1 MTSLI
6 SRDLTSQQLSV
17 AQAVAAHAGWS
28 LYDNSKSTSW
38 LSLLESESVP
48 MVLLSAGSPSTRE
61 DITSIR
67 RIEPSTPIFVWQAD
81 TDIRSSMDLI
91 QAGATDLIPCNA
103 SPQPLERQLKLL
115 NKSPT
120 ICQEA
125 LCTRSLHSKVLASS
139 IERLA
144 LNENDIL
151 ITGPSGSGKEL
162 CASLIHK
169 MSRRANKPMTVL
181 NCPALPVDLADAE
194 LFGHVK
200 NAFTG
205 AAREKPGLI
214 REAEGGVLLLDEVSA
229 LPLALQA
236 KLLRVIQE
244 REVRPV
250 GARTN
255 VKVDIRIL
263 STTNQDLP
271 ALVDAGQF
279 REDLLYRL
287 SVHTLR
293 VPSLRERSTDIAGLA
308 AKFVDEFNTN
318 DRVRQV
324 QFDADCIAPLAAN
337 PWPGNVRQLR
347 SVIRTAAALAD
358 QRRIN
363 PLAIEQAMDKRNGY
377 SIEKQ
382 LNLGLTCDEPLEDY
396 LRTTLLRCGNDYPR
410 AAAIAGIHISSFY
423 RLMPPE
429 KFLITPRHARP
440 FKTQSNAQTNYTS
453 E

>member
-1 MTSLI
+1 MTNLI
-6 SRDLTSQQLSV
+6 WRGLGPQQLSV
-17 AQAVAAHAGWS
+17 ARGVAAHAGWS
-28 LYDNSKSTSW
+28 LYENSNSTSW
-38 LSLLESESVP
+38 LSLLESENVP
-48 MVLLSAGSPSTRE
+48 MVLLSAGTPSTLE
-61 DITSIR
+61 DIASIR
-67 RIEPSTPIFVWQAD
+67 RVESSTPIFVWQAD
-81 TDIRSSMDLI
+81 TDIRSPMHLI
-91 QAGATDLIPCNA
+91 QAGATDLIPYN
-103 SPQPLERQLKLL
+103 SSHESLERQLKLFY
-115 NKSPT
+115 KSPT

-125 LCTRSLHSKVLASS
+125 LCARSLHSKVLASS
-139 IERLA
+139 IDRLA
-144 LNENDIL
+144 LIDNDVL
-151 ITGPSGSGKEL
+151 ISGPSGSGKEL
-162 CASLIHK
+162 CASLIHR

-250 GARTN
+250 GARAN

-263 STTNQDLP
+263 STTNQDLS

-287 SVHTLR
+287 SVNTLR
-293 VPSLRERSTDIAGLA
+293 VPSLRERWTDIAPLA
-308 AKFVDEFNTN
+308 TKFAEEFNVKN
-318 DRVRQV
+318 RVGQLP
-324 QFDADCIAPLAAN
+324 FDAGCIAPLASN

-347 SVIRTAAALAD
+347 SVIWSAAALAD

-363 PLAIEQAMDKRNGY
+363 PLDIEQAMDKRNGY
-377 SIEKQ
+377 SIGK
-382 LNLGLTCDEPLEDY
+382 LLDLGLTCNEPLEDY
-396 LRTTLLRCGNDYPR
+396 LRTTLLRCGNHYER
-410 AAAIAGIHISSFY
+410 AAVIAGIHISSLY

-429 KFLITPRHARP
+429 KLLIAPRQA
-440 FKTQSNAQTNYTS
+440 
-453 E
+453 